1 MRNNTLHILLV
12 FIALFSVR
20 SSFGQEE
27 VGPIMIN
34 PQLYKRAA
42 DHQVKAN
49 TGTFDSTFIYISDT
63 LVLPI
68 FDDFSANKFQTYNAN
83 YSDAGVTFDKQYRLL
98 DLGSTPLP
106 NNVLYT
112 QQQTFRRTFDI
123 GNGTSSD
130 TYFSPTQIQLG
141 DLSAYP
147 VSYQTID
154 AYPPYYIYDTLDYPN
169 DPDTIWIPDAE
180 IFQDSATQF
189 FAPVS
194 DQQKIWLDSYAFH
207 NYTMAYNP
215 WSIGVATFDG
225 LDENGFPYAIGTT
238 TSGPADYLTSKP
250 IDMSGVSSADSVYFS
265 FLYQA
270 QGLCDAPEA
279 GDSLYLQF
287 YEKGTDQWNDIW
299 TGGGLTADTSF
310 DFAHILIDSS
320 IYFNDYFQF
329 RFYNRGGLSGSLDHY
344 HLDYVNVRALSGYQD
359 TLFKDYTLVYP
370 VNSLLKDYTSVP
382 WDHYKNNFSGKISDA
397 VRLVV
402 RNGSNIAE
410 NNSLNGSVD
419 VSYSGTP
426 EGSFT
431 LLGPN
436 LSNGSLNYAP
446 RTTYYSYH
454 DFSAGY
460 HYDETKTGDEEIFDF
475 QTNVAAQFPNFTG
488 NDSLVEQQ
496 VFSNYY
502 SYDDGSAE
510 LSYGPTGAQSELA
523 VQYTPYEADS
533 VIGAMIHFLPS
544 VDDVSNKLFLLTLW
558 DDNGG
563 EPGAVLYQ
571 DDVFFPRQPVYEYD
585 RNVFRYYFFQD
596 TMKVHVDGTFY
607 IGWKQLDP
615 DRLGVGLDMN
625 IPNGDKTFISTVA
638 SGFTWDQSQF
648 NGSVMIRPIF
658 STSLDP
664 TLGIE
669 STENRSLQTEVRLV
683 PNPAKT
689 SFKVDLDGVPYQGVQ
704 VVDLT
709 GKEIITTSEKQIDV
723 TNWQSGVYL
732 VRVIGTNQTVK
743 LLKQ

>member
-1 MRNNTLHILLV
+1 
-12 FIALFSVR
+12 
-20 SSFGQEE
+20 
-27 VGPIMIN
+27 MIN
-34 PQLYKRAA
+34 PQLYKGAA

-106 NNVLYT
+106 NDVLYT

-299 TGGGLTADTSF
+299 TGGSVTADTSF

-359 TLFKDYTLVYP
+359 TLFKDYALVYP

-382 WDHYKNNFSGKISDA
+382 WDHYKNNFSGKMSDA
-397 VRLVV
+397 VRVV
-402 RNGSNIAE
+402 IRNGSNIAE

-419 VSYSGTP
+419 VSYAGTP

-510 LSYGPTGAQSELA
+510 LSYGPTGSQSELA

-585 RNVFRYYFFQD
+585 RNIFRYYFFQD

-658 STSLDP
+658 STTLDP
-664 TLGIE
+664 TLGFE

-683 PNPAKT
+683 PNPAST
-689 SFKVDLDGVPYQGVQ
+689 SFKVDLDGLPYQGVQ
-704 VVDLT
+704 VVDLS

>member
-34 PQLYKRAA
+34 PQLYKGAA
-42 DHQVKAN
+42 DHQAKAN

-68 FDDFSANKFQTYNAN
+68 FDDFSANKFQNYNAN

-106 NNVLYT
+106 NDVLYT

-194 DQQKIWLDSYAFH
+194 DPEKIWLDSYAFH

-250 IDMSGVSSADSVYFS
+250 IDMSGVSAADSVYFS

-287 YEKGTDQWNDIW
+287 YEKGADQWNDIW
-299 TGGGLTADTSF
+299 TGGGVTADTSF

-359 TLFKDYTLVYP
+359 TLFKDFALVYP

-382 WDHYKNNFSGKISDA
+382 WDHFKNNFSGKMSDA
-397 VRLVV
+397 VRVVV

-460 HYDETKTGDEEIFDF
+460 HYDETKTGYEELFDF

-488 NDSLVEQQ
+488 NDSLIEQQ

-523 VQYTPYEADS
+523 VQYTPYETDS

-669 STENRSLQTEVRLV
+669 SNENRSLQTEVRLV
-683 PNPAKT
+683 PNPAST
-689 SFKVDLDGVPYQGVQ
+689 SFNVELDGAPYQGVQ
-704 VVDLT
+704 VVDLS
-709 GKEIITTSEKQIDV
+709 GKEIITTGEKQIDV

-732 VRVIGTNQTVK
+732 VRVIGTNKTVK

>member
-1 MRNNTLHILLV
+1 
-12 FIALFSVR
+12 
-20 SSFGQEE
+20 
-27 VGPIMIN
+27 MIN
-34 PQLYKRAA
+34 PQLYKGVA
-42 DHQVKAN
+42 DHQAKAN

-98 DLGSTPLP
+98 DLGSTPIP
-106 NNVLYT
+106 NDVLYT

-194 DQQKIWLDSYAFH
+194 DPEKIWLDSYAFH

-250 IDMSGVSSADSVYFS
+250 IDMSGVSAADSVYFS

-287 YEKGTDQWNDIW
+287 YEKGADQWNDIW
-299 TGGGLTADTSF
+299 TGGGVTADTSF
-310 DFAHILIDSS
+310 DFAHVLIDSS

-359 TLFKDYTLVYP
+359 TLFKDFALVYP

-382 WDHYKNNFSGKISDA
+382 WDHFKNNFSGKMSDV
-397 VRLVV
+397 VRVVV

-460 HYDETKTGDEEIFDF
+460 HYDETKTGDEQLFDF

-488 NDSLVEQQ
+488 NDSLIEQQ

-523 VQYTPYEADS
+523 VQYTPYETDS

-585 RNVFRYYFFQD
+585 RNVFRYYFFKD

-669 STENRSLQTEVRLV
+669 SNENRSLQTEVRLV
-683 PNPAKT
+683 PNPASA
-689 SFKVDLDGVPYQGVQ
+689 SFNVELDGAPYQGVQ
-704 VVDLT
+704 VVDLS
-709 GKEIITTSEKQIDV
+709 GKEIITTGEKQIDV
-723 TNWQSGVYL
+723 TNWQTGVYL
-732 VRVIGTNQTVK
+732 VRVIGTNRTVK